1 MSRLHGAGS
10 GLSAQAFHAGQE
22 RRETSCFLRFYVGGR
37 AQASSTLGSP
47 DLSGAVFSPSVGIPS
62 IESTVDMSILCPK
75 SFRVLDSEV

>member
-1 MSRLHGAGS
+1 M
-10 GLSAQAFHAGQE
+10 
-22 RRETSCFLRFYVGGR
+22 GGR